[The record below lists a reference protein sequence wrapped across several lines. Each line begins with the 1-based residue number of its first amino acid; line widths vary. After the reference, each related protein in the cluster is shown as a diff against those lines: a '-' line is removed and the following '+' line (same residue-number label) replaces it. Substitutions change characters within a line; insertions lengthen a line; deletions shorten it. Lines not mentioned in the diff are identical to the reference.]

1 MRAHP
6 ILLIAGSLLCGF
18 GALAAD
24 KKPAAKPPVAAAAG
38 SPQQSI
44 GAFDD
49 WQAATHVEAGQ
60 TVCYAFT
67 RAKSASRKLPGRG
80 DVVLTVTQRA
90 GARDAVAL
98 NAGFAYA
105 ANAAV
110 AVQIESASQ
119 EFYTAQR
126 YAFARD
132 GHATVAA
139 LLKANGLTAKSPVA
153 KAADVVDS
161 FSLKGFK
168 AAYDAVNKACPV
180 K

>member
-1 MRAHP
+1 MRSFP
-6 ILLIAGSLLCGF
+6 IMLIAGSLLCGF

-24 KKPAAKPPVAAAAG
+24 KKPAAKPAATPASA
-38 SPQQSI
+38 PQQSI
-44 GAFDD
+44 GTFDD

-67 RAKSASRKLPGRG
+67 RAKSSSRKLAGRG
-80 DVVLTVTQRA
+80 DVVLTVTRRA
-90 GARDAVAL
+90 GVPDAVAL
-98 NAGFAYA
+98 NAGYAYA

-110 AVQIESASQ
+110 AVQIETATQ
-119 EFYTAQR
+119 DFYTAQR

-132 GHATVAA
+132 GHATVVA
-139 LLKANGLTAKSPVA
+139 LLKSNALTAKSPVA

-168 AAYDAVNKACPV
+168 AAYDAVNKACPA